1 MKKLVFI
8 LPIAQGD
15 VQRALNTINSIN
27 MFCSDHLI
35 LCSLDGSF
43 SAPEIQAL
51 DNTHVFQAPL
61 TSKGHWGAIWHNQF
75 HALLQYKSSGKCA
88 SDCIFVKIDSDAVVV
103 RQGLFERANRIM
115 KSRKDIGLMGQIN
128 NDVNG
133 QTLNNNGWK
142 NYYSKMVGWRGY
154 RDFVMRATFVA
165 GESLPL
171 GEKVKRYR
179 YFTSLVKQAPSPEKY
194 AIGGCYIISGAFL
207 DALNA
212 SNLLN
217 QNPFLSQPNYGEDA
231 ITGLVVQ
238 ALGFNI
244 IDDVLDDGI
253 FAVGGIYNKYEKTFR
268 CDPREIKK
276 RNHIIIHP
284 VKFGYKNNT
293 VELSEDQLV
302 KELLDDTSARI

>member
-1 MKKLVFI
+1 
-8 LPIAQGD
+8 
-15 VQRALNTINSIN
+15 
-27 MFCSDHLI
+27 
-35 LCSLDGSF
+35 
-43 SAPEIQAL
+43 
-51 DNTHVFQAPL
+51 
-61 TSKGHWGAIWHNQF
+61 
-75 HALLQYKSSGKCA
+75 
-88 SDCIFVKIDSDAVVV
+88 
-103 RQGLFERANRIM
+103 
-115 KSRKDIGLMGQIN
+115 
-128 NDVNG
+128 
-133 QTLNNNGWK
+133 
-142 NYYSKMVGWRGY
+142 
-154 RDFVMRATFVA
+154 
-165 GESLPL
+165 
-171 GEKVKRYR
+171 
-179 YFTSLVKQAPSPEKY
+179 VKQAPSPEKY

-238 ALGFNI
+238 ALGFNV

-253 FAVGGIYNKYEKTFR
+253 FAVGGIYNKYEETFR